1 MTILDAYHEPKR
13 ATNGCCG
20 EHPGHIPRKLNTQA
34 SGKDNNFLKRLAL
47 GNLFILLIDKQF
59 IRAYY
64 LILKKA
70 CSYAIDLLN
79 RT

>member
-1 MTILDAYHEPKR
+1 MTISDAYHEQKR

-34 SGKDNNFLKRLAL
+34 SVKDKNFLKSLAL

-59 IRAYY
+59 IRAY
-64 LILKKA
+64 LIIKKL
-70 CSYAIDLLN
+70 IQMQ
-79 RT
+79 